1 MINMVVAVLE
11 RWKGKIHLNKYEFTD
26 RQQMQNFI
34 RMCKESNCLIFGS
47 VTKNN
52 NRTGKVS

>member
-1 MINMVVAVLE
+1 MVVAVLE